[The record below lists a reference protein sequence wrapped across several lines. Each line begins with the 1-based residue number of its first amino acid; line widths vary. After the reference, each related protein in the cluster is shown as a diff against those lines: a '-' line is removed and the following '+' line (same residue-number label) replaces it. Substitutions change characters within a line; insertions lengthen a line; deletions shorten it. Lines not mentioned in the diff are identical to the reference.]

1 MSNEKKI
8 CPECGQEIPVSS
20 MKCRFCGHQ
29 FDQPAEPSQPV
40 QSQQQYQQQQ
50 QFEQTQ
56 YEQFDQQQYQQQQY
70 DQYQQQQQ
78 QYQQQQQQQYQQQQ
92 QQQYQQQQQQQQYQ
106 QQQQQQYEQPNQQ
119 QYQQPQQPQPA
130 VASYR
135 GEGISIGQV
144 ITEGINIGFSNF
156 VTIFVGALLTLIT
169 IWIPYLNVGTVI
181 ALQTLPVVLGRKDGQ
196 STSPTFVFD
205 GKYRQYMGEY
215 FTLSGLKSLSLFP
228 AFLFLIIPGII
239 ISLGWSQALY
249 LMIDK
254 EIAPGEALIQSAK
267 ITQGYKATIFF
278 TGVVLAILIGIAF
291 GIVMWL
297 LNLIDVGFIT
307 FIGVLALIASIIVIC
322 TGVNAAIYKGLTK

>member
-8 CPECGQEIPVSS
+8 CPECGQEVPVSS

-29 FDQPAEPSQPV
+29 FEQPQAEQP
-40 QSQQQYQQQQ
+40 QMNQQQYQQQQ

-56 YEQFDQQQYQQQQY
+56 YEQYNQAD
-70 DQYQQQQQ
+70 QQ
-78 QYQQQQQQQYQQQQ
+78 QYQQQQQQQYQQQQYQQQ

-106 QQQQQQYEQPNQQ
+106 QQQYQQ
-119 QYQQPQQPQPA
+119 QYQQPEPQP
-130 VASYR
+130 ASYR
-135 GEGISIGQV
+135 GAGISVGQVISEGIS
-144 ITEGINIGFSNF
+144 IGFSNF

-228 AFLFLIIPGII
+228 AFLFMIIPGII

-267 ITQGYKATIFF
+267 ITQGYKWTIFF
-278 TGVVLAILIGIAF
+278 SGVVLAIGIGIVF

-297 LNLIDVGFIT
+297 LNLISVGFIT
-307 FIGVLALIASIIVIC
+307 FIVMLALIASIIVIC